1 MVDLPGHLL
10 GSVLMLQAGPRVVV
24 RVKLRLGR
32 RELFW
37 DDARMRSH
45 RHWGFWR
52 WMGNRLVQHSLE
64 GSFAWPCT
72 YDRHGTSEGMR
83 ASQLLVSVAAA
94 AAAAEEAPMNNPRV
108 INTMVTTTVRRP
120 M

>member
-1 MVDLPGHLL
+1 
-10 GSVLMLQAGPRVVV
+10 MLHAGPRVMV

-37 DDARMRSH
+37 DEARMRSQ

-52 WMGNRLVQHSLE
+52 WMGKRLVQHSLE
-64 GSFAWPCT
+64 GSFAWPWT
-72 YDRHGTSEGMR
+72 YARHGTSEGMR
-83 ASQLLVSVAAA
+83 ASQLLVSVAGP
-94 AAAAEEAPMNNPRV
+94 AEEAPMTLLGPRV
-108 INTMVTTTVRRP
+108 INTMVATTIRFP